1 MLLRGGYKGGG
12 QIWRNGEM
20 NEISVHDVKFTRI
33 NKKVKK
39 KGKVSHCSPASLE
52 CDRDEILLPQSQVC
66 WYDPPYLA
74 L

>member
-39 KGKVSHCSPASLE
+39 KKGKVSHCSPASLE
-52 CDRDEILLPQSQVC
+52 CDLD
-66 WYDPPYLA
+66 
-74 L
+74 